1 MKRKPGRPQKRAIGQ
16 HRWLAVAAAEQL
28 RHAIKLFRDFAS
40 KKWTDSHKEHEAI
53 VRLEEAYNK
62 FGMTVCARVMQF
74 DEPSEFLHQLGDE
87 LAGELKFSVRD
98 YEIACAYWAPG
109 REAYE
114 RQLAKASNYLGRA
127 KASLLLG
134 EHCRTFP
141 EFKTYFK
148 KLFGNR
154 KMPPDFTLRRSI
166 KRLGYSL
173 EKR

>member
-1 MKRKPGRPQKRAIGQ
+1 
-16 HRWLAVAAAEQL
+16 
-28 RHAIKLFRDFAS
+28 
-40 KKWTDSHKEHEAI
+40 
-53 VRLEEAYNK
+53 
-62 FGMTVCARVMQF
+62 VMQI

-87 LAGELKFSVRD
+87 LAGKLKFSVRD
-98 YEIACAYWAPG
+98 YEIALAISAPG

-114 RQLAKASNYLGRA
+114 NALAKASNYLDRM

-141 EFKTYFK
+141 DFKVHFK

-154 KMPPDFTLRRSI
+154 KMPPDFVLRRSI